1 MSKDKV
7 LRDYI
12 ITEGTH
18 LSADLDYITCNLEKN
33 KLLVVSDQGDYQ
45 KVLFSSKKENKI
57 MPPDNILEL
66 KVTNCFFRSDHRAV
80 VFIVEEG
87 SASDSVTDRLYGF
100 WRESTKNNQSKESL
114 TFFRGGEVKKVED
127 EWQTLN
133 GKTVLPIKVVPYAA
147 GIKKNEQLQILYMS
161 YQKTIRRKKAE
172 YYRQMN
178 EFLSELTDIRE

>member
-1 MSKDKV
+1 MFV
-7 LRDYI
+7 
-12 ITEGTH
+12 
-18 LSADLDYITCNLEKN
+18 
-33 KLLVVSDQGDYQ
+33 
-45 KVLFSSKKENKI
+45 
-57 MPPDNILEL
+57 
-66 KVTNCFFRSDHRAV
+66 
-80 VFIVEEG
+80 VEED

-100 WRESTKNNQSKESL
+100 WRESTKNNQSKEFL

>member
-1 MSKDKV
+1 
-7 LRDYI
+7 
-12 ITEGTH
+12 
-18 LSADLDYITCNLEKN
+18 
-33 KLLVVSDQGDYQ
+33 
-45 KVLFSSKKENKI
+45 

-66 KVTNCFFRSDHRAV
+66 KVTRCFFRSDHRAV

-100 WRESTKNNQSKESL
+100 WRESTKNNQSKEFL

-172 YYRQMN
+172 YYKQMN